1 MENQRNLS
9 DPLTLRVPSDVLAE
23 IEEVARISGRSRSW
37 VMVRAMKAYLAGEG
51 REILELEA
59 ARQAAMKEGA
69 TEIDDLLAEM
79 DRDLP
84 GNAA

>member
-9 DPLTLRVPSDVLAE
+9 DPLTLRLPGDVLAD
-23 IEEVARISGRSRSW
+23 IENVARISGRSRSW
-37 VMVRAMKAYLAGEG
+37 VMVRAMKAYLASEG

-59 ARQAAMKEGA
+59 ARQAAVEEGA
-69 TEIDDLLAEM
+69 TELDKLLAEM
-79 DRDLP
+79 DRNLP

>member
-1 MENQRNLS
+1 MENQRSLS
-9 DPLTLRVPSDVLAE
+9 APLTLRLPSGLLSE
-23 IEEVARISGRSRSW
+23 LEEVARISGRSRSW

-69 TEIDDLLAEM
+69 TEIEDLLANM

-84 GNAA
+84 DNAA